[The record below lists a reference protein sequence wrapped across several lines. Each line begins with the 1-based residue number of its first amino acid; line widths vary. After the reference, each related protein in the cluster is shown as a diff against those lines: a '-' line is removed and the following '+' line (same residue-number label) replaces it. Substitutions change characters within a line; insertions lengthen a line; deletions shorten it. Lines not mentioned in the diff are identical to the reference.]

1 VIGASAIA
9 GWKLRLDEVSA
20 LCVRRAPS
28 GDQEL
33 LAVGDENF
41 AIHRATL
48 QGDRLESRRR
58 VSVRHALPDRHSI
71 GGGGSEWESIAADG
85 SGRVFVLRESTA
97 TVFVFSP
104 GLRKLQHTIQLDLEA
119 SADVHARHL
128 LDDPNAGPEGIL
140 LLKAGHLLV
149 VKQRDP
155 IVFIE
160 FARTS
165 ERPNGLSGG
174 SYLPSAESFAVSD
187 GRRTTVRAVASW
199 RLDSDTEAMV
209 ESANDL
215 AVDDRSRLH
224 AISSKSRTIFE
235 LAAADPAEATI
246 SIDFAWALPDELRAE
261 GDSKAEGLTFDD
273 QGRPLVAL
281 DVKDKAM
288 NGFLLERLERGGE

>member
-1 VIGASAIA
+1 M
-9 GWKLRLDEVSA
+9 
-20 LCVRRAPS
+20 
-28 GDQEL
+28 
-33 LAVGDENF
+33 GDENF

-48 QGDRLESRRR
+48 QGDRLERRRR
-58 VSVRHALPDRHSI
+58 VSVRHALPDRHST
-71 GGGGSEWESIAADG
+71 GGGGSEWESIATDG

-119 SADVHARHL
+119 SGDVHARHL

-165 ERPNGLSGG
+165 ERPNGLSGD

-199 RLDSDTEAMV
+199 RLDSDTEAVV

-215 AVDDRSRLH
+215 AVDDRGRLH
-224 AISSKSRTIFE
+224 AISSKSRCIFE
-235 LAAADPAEATI
+235 LAAADPGDATI
-246 SIDFAWALPDELRAE
+246 SIDFAWTLPEELRAE
-261 GDSKAEGLTFDD
+261 GDGKAEGLTFDD

-288 NGFLLERLERGGE
+288 NGFLLEPLERSGE